1 MFNKYIDDDKKWLEF
16 LNSRLESDYD
26 TASEKAI
33 LKDFIENK
41 KYKEITTKLSNNDYI
56 FSIPR
61 KKEIN
66 KNHTN
71 KKRVV
76 YSYNFNEMIV
86 LKYIAYNLY
95 KYDYLFQSNL
105 YSFRKKISVKQA
117 LDKLS
122 KKRNLKNMYGYK
134 VDIKNYFNSVDISIL
149 INNLKNDIEDK
160 NLLDLII
167 SILINKKVLF
177 NNTIIEEDKGIM
189 AGIPLSAFLANYFIK
204 DIDEY
209 FKNEKV
215 LYLRYSDDIIIFTD
229 TKEDQL
235 KYSNILKELLLSYN
249 LKINPEKENYYE
261 PHDIWEFLGFSYRDN
276 KIDLSLNS
284 LHKIKGKIRRS
295 ARSIRRWMLRK
306 EVEETKAL
314 KVMIRKF
321 NSKFYSSK
329 NSELSWKYW
338 YFPVI
343 NTSESLKVVDEYLQQ
358 YIRYIYTGKHNK
370 KNYKLVPYSKLKRL
384 GYKSLVHEYYLF
396 LNMECDM

>member
-1 MFNKYIDDDKKWLEF
+1 MFNEYIDNDEKWLEF
-16 LNSRLESDYD
+16 LQSRLDTNYD
-26 TASEKAI
+26 TLEEKRI
-33 LKDFIENK
+33 LKEFIDNK
-41 KYKEITTKLSNNDYI
+41 KYKDITTKLKDNNYI

-76 YSYNFNEMIV
+76 YSYKFNEMIV

-95 KYDYLFQSNL
+95 KYDHLFQNNL

-122 KKRNLKNMYGYK
+122 KKRNFKNMYGYK
-134 VDIKNYFNSVDISIL
+134 VDIKNYFNSVDISII
-149 INNLKNDIEDK
+149 INNLKKDIEDK
-160 NLLDLII
+160 QLLNII
-167 SILINKKVLF
+167 VEILTNKKVLF
-177 NNTIIEEDKGIM
+177 NNNIIEEEKGIM

-204 DIDEY
+204 NIDKY
-209 FKNEKV
+209 FKEQKV
-215 LYLRYSDDIIIFTD
+215 LYFRYSDDIIIFCN
-229 TKEDQL
+229 TKEDII
-235 KYSNILKELLLSYN
+235 KYSTKLKELLQSYN
-249 LKINPEKENYYE
+249 LTINPEKENYYE
-261 PHDIWEFLGFSYRDN
+261 PHDTWEFLGFSYHDN
-276 KIDLSLNS
+276 KIDLSANS

-306 EVEETKAL
+306 NVEPDKAL

-321 NSKFYSSK
+321 NTKFYSSK

-343 NTSESLKVVDEYLQQ
+343 NTSETLKIVDEHLQQ

-370 KNYKLVPYSKLKRL
+370 KNYKIVPYSKLKRL

>member
-1 MFNKYIDDDKKWLEF
+1 MFKNYIDDDEVWLEF
-16 LNSRLESDYD
+16 LQSRLETNYD
-26 TASEKAI
+26 TLEEKRV
-33 LKDFIENK
+33 LKEFIENK
-41 KYKEITTKLSNNDYI
+41 KYKEITTKLKENNYT

-76 YSYNFNEMIV
+76 YSYRFNEMIV

-95 KYDYLFQSNL
+95 KYDYLFEQNL
-105 YSFRKKISVKQA
+105 YSFRKNKSVKQA
-117 LDKLS
+117 IDKLS
-122 KKRNLKNMYGYK
+122 KTRNLENIYGYK

-149 INNLKNDIEDK
+149 INNLKDDIKD
-160 NLLDLII
+160 LDLLNII
-167 SILINKKVLF
+167 VSILTNKKVSI

-204 DIDEY
+204 DIDKY
-209 FKNEKV
+209 FKDKNI
-215 LYLRYSDDIIIFTD
+215 LYLRYSDDIILFAN
-229 TKEDQL
+229 TKEKVV
-235 KYSNILKELLLSYN
+235 KYSNKLKELLQFYN
-249 LKINPEKENYYE
+249 LTINPDKENYYE
-261 PHDIWEFLGFSYRDN
+261 PHDTWEFLGFSYKDN
-276 KIDLSLNS
+276 KIDLSDNS

-306 EVEETKAL
+306 NVEETKAI

-321 NSKFYSSK
+321 NIKFYCSR
-329 NSELSWKYW
+329 NAELSWKFW

-343 NTSESLKVVDEYLQQ
+343 NTSETLKVVDEYLQQ
-358 YIRYIYTGKHNK
+358 YLRYIPTGKHNK
-370 KNYKLVPYSKLKRL
+370 MNYKLVPYTKLKRL

-396 LNMECDM
+396 INMECDV

>member
-1 MFNKYIDDDKKWLEF
+1 MFKDYIDNDKVWLDF
-16 LNSRLESDYD
+16 LQSRLDTNYD
-26 TASEKAI
+26 TLEEKRV

-41 KYKEITTKLSNNDYI
+41 KYKEITTKLKDNNYT

-76 YSYNFNEMIV
+76 YSYKFNEMIV

-95 KYDYLFQSNL
+95 KYDYLFENNL
-105 YSFRKKISVKQA
+105 YSFRKKKSVKQA
-117 LDKLS
+117 INKLS
-122 KKRNLKNMYGYK
+122 KTRNLKNMYGYK
-134 VDIKNYFNSVDISIL
+134 VDIKNYFNSVDISII
-149 INNLKNDIEDK
+149 INNLKEDIKDQD
-160 NLLDLII
+160 LLSLIV
-167 SILINKKVLF
+167 SILINKKVSI

-204 DIDEY
+204 DIDKY
-209 FKNEKV
+209 FKDKKI
-215 LYLRYSDDIIIFTD
+215 LYLRYSDDIILFANS
-229 TKEDQL
+229 KEEIIE
-235 KYSNILKELLLSYN
+235 YSNKLKELLLSYN
-249 LKINPEKENYYE
+249 LTINPDKENYYE
-261 PHDIWEFLGFSYRDN
+261 PHDTWEFLGFSYKDN
-276 KIDLSLNS
+276 KIDLSANS

-306 EVEETKAL
+306 EVLPDKAI

-321 NSKFYSSK
+321 NIKFYCSR
-329 NSELSWKYW
+329 NAELSWKYW

-343 NTSESLKVVDEYLQQ
+343 NTSESLKIVDEYLQQ

>member
-1 MFNKYIDDDKKWLEF
+1 MFNKYIDDDNKWIEF
-16 LNSRLESDYD
+16 LNNRLETNYD
-26 TASEKAI
+26 TLAEKEGI
-33 LKDFIENK
+33 KEFIENK
-41 KYKEITTKLSNNDYI
+41 KYKEITMKLKDNNYT
-56 FSIPR
+56 FSIPK

-76 YSYNFNEMIV
+76 YSYKYDEMIV

-95 KYDYLFQSNL
+95 KYDYLFQPNL
-105 YSFRKKISVKQA
+105 YSFRKNISVKQA

-122 KKRNLKNMYGYK
+122 KKRNLKDMYGYK

-149 INNLKNDIEDK
+149 INNLKKDIKDQD
-160 NLLDLII
+160 LLNII
-167 SILINKKVLF
+167 LSILTNKKVF
-177 NNTIIEEDKGIM
+177 VNNTIIEEDKGIM

-209 FKNEKV
+209 FKKEKV
-215 LYLRYSDDIIIFTD
+215 LYLRYSDDIIIFTN
-229 TKEDQL
+229 TKEEQIT
-235 KYSNILKELLLSYN
+235 YSNILKELLLSYN
-249 LKINPEKENYYE
+249 LTINPDKENYYE
-261 PHDIWEFLGFSYRDN
+261 PHDTWEFLGFSYQDN
-276 KIDLSLNS
+276 TIDLSTNS

-295 ARSIRRWMLRK
+295 ARSIRRWMLRNNVK
-306 EVEETKAL
+306 PDKASR
-314 KVMIRKF
+314 VMIRKF
-321 NSKFYSSK
+321 NTKFYSSK

-343 NTSESLKVVDEYLQQ
+343 NTSKSLKIVDEYLQQ

-370 KNYKLVPYSKLKRL
+370 KNYKLVPYVKLKRL

-396 LNMECDM
+396 LNMKCDM

>member
-1 MFNKYIDDDKKWLEF
+1 MFNKYIDDDNKWIEF
-16 LNSRLESDYD
+16 LNSRLETNYD
-26 TASEKAI
+26 TLKEKEV
-33 LKDFIENK
+33 LKEFIENK
-41 KYKEITTKLSNNDYI
+41 KYKEITTKLKDNNYI

-76 YSYNFNEMIV
+76 YSYKFNEMVV

-105 YSFRKKISVKQA
+105 YSFRKNISVKQA

-149 INNLKNDIEDK
+149 INNLKKDIEDQD
-160 NLLDLII
+160 LLNII
-167 SILINKKVLF
+167 VSILTNKKVSL

-209 FKNEKV
+209 FKKEKI
-215 LYLRYSDDIIIFTD
+215 LYLRYSDDIIIFTN
-229 TKEDQL
+229 TKEEQI
-235 KYSNILKELLLSYN
+235 KYSNKLKELLLSFN
-249 LKINPEKENYYE
+249 LTINPDKENYYE
-261 PHDIWEFLGFSYRDN
+261 PHDIWEFLGFSYQDN
-276 KIDLSLNS
+276 KIDLSANS

-306 EVEETKAL
+306 NVEETKAL
-314 KVMIRKF
+314 RVMIRKF
-321 NSKFYSSK
+321 NTKFYSSK

-343 NTSESLKVVDEYLQQ
+343 NTSETLKVVDDYLQQ
-358 YIRYIYTGKHNK
+358 YIRYIHTGKHNK
-370 KNYKLVPYSKLKRL
+370 KNYKIVPYSKLKRL

>member
-1 MFNKYIDDDKKWLEF
+1 MFNKYIDDDKKWIEF
-16 LNSRLESDYD
+16 LHSRLETNYD
-26 TASEKAI
+26 TLSEKEA
-33 LKDFIENK
+33 LKEFIENK
-41 KYKEITTKLSNNDYI
+41 KYKEITTKLKDNNYT

-76 YSYNFNEMIV
+76 YSYKFNEMII

-105 YSFRKKISVKQA
+105 YSFRKNISVKQA

-149 INNLKNDIEDK
+149 INNLKKDIEDQD
-160 NLLDLII
+160 LLNII
-167 SILINKKVLF
+167 VSILTNKKVSL

-209 FKNEKV
+209 FKKEKI
-215 LYLRYSDDIIIFTD
+215 LYLRYSDDIIIFTN
-229 TKEDQL
+229 TKEEQI
-235 KYSNILKELLLSYN
+235 KYSNKLKELLLSFN
-249 LKINPEKENYYE
+249 LTINPDKENYYE

-276 KIDLSLNS
+276 KIDLSANS

-306 EVEETKAL
+306 NVEETKAL
-314 KVMIRKF
+314 RVMIRKF
-321 NSKFYSSK
+321 NTKFYSSK

-343 NTSESLKVVDEYLQQ
+343 NTSETLKVVDDYLQQ
-358 YIRYIYTGKHNK
+358 YIRYIHTGKHNK
-370 KNYKLVPYSKLKRL
+370 KNYKIVPYSKLKRL

>member
-1 MFNKYIDDDKKWLEF
+1 MFKDYIDNDNVWLEF
-16 LNSRLESDYD
+16 LQSRLDTNYD
-26 TASEKAI
+26 TKLEKEV
-33 LKDFIENK
+33 LKEFIESK
-41 KYKEITTKLSNNDYI
+41 KYKEITTKLKDNNYT

-76 YSYNFNEMIV
+76 YSYKFNEMII

-105 YSFRKKISVKQA
+105 YSFRKNISVKQA

-122 KKRNLKNMYGYK
+122 RKRNLKNMYGYK
-134 VDIKNYFNSVDISIL
+134 VDIKNYFNSVDISII
-149 INNLKNDIEDK
+149 INNLKEDIKDQE
-160 NLLDLII
+160 LLNIII
-167 SILINKKVLF
+167 SILTNKKVSID
-177 NNTIIEEDKGIM
+177 NTIIEEDKGIM

-209 FKNEKV
+209 FKKEKV
-215 LYLRYSDDIIIFTD
+215 LYLRYSDDIIIFTN
-229 TKEDQL
+229 TKEDQI
-235 KYSNILKELLLSYN
+235 KYSTKLKELLKSYN
-249 LKINPEKENYYE
+249 LTINPEKENYYE
-261 PHDIWEFLGFSYRDN
+261 PHDTWEFLGFSYKDN
-276 KIDLSLNS
+276 KIDLSANS

-306 EVEETKAL
+306 NVEPSKAL
-314 KVMIRKF
+314 RVMIRKF
-321 NSKFYSSK
+321 NTKFYSSK

-343 NTSESLKVVDEYLQQ
+343 NTSESLKIVDEYLQQ
-358 YIRYIYTGKHNK
+358 YIRYIYSGKHNK
-370 KNYKLVPYSKLKRL
+370 KNYKLVPYVKLKRL

>member
-1 MFNKYIDDDKKWLEF
+1 MFNKYIDDDNKWIEF
-16 LNSRLESDYD
+16 LNSRLETNYD
-26 TASEKAI
+26 TLKEKEV
-33 LKDFIENK
+33 LKEFIENK
-41 KYKEITTKLSNNDYI
+41 KYKEITTKLKDNNYI

-76 YSYNFNEMIV
+76 YSYKFNEMVV

-149 INNLKNDIEDK
+149 INNLKKDIEDQD
-160 NLLDLII
+160 LLNII
-167 SILINKKVLF
+167 VSILTNKKVSL
-177 NNTIIEEDKGIM
+177 NNNIIEEDKGIM

-209 FKNEKV
+209 FKKEKI
-215 LYLRYSDDIIIFTD
+215 LYLRYSDDIIIFTN
-229 TKEDQL
+229 TKEEQI
-235 KYSNILKELLLSYN
+235 KYSNKLKELLLSFN
-249 LKINPEKENYYE
+249 LTINPDKENYYE
-261 PHDIWEFLGFSYRDN
+261 PHDIWEFLGFSYQDN
-276 KIDLSLNS
+276 KIDLSANS

-306 EVEETKAL
+306 NVEETKAL
-314 KVMIRKF
+314 RVMIRKF
-321 NSKFYSSK
+321 NTKFYSSK

-343 NTSESLKVVDEYLQQ
+343 NTSETLKVVDDYLQQ
-358 YIRYIYTGKHNK
+358 YIRYIHTGKHNK
-370 KNYKLVPYSKLKRL
+370 KNYKIVPYSKLKRL

>member
-1 MFNKYIDDDKKWLEF
+1 MFNKYIDNDKVWLEF
-16 LNSRLESDYD
+16 LNSRLETNYD
-26 TASEKAI
+26 TLEEKKI
-33 LKDFIENK
+33 LKEFIENK
-41 KYKEITTKLSNNDYI
+41 KYKEITTKLKNNNYT

-76 YSYNFNEMIV
+76 YSYKFNEMII

-95 KYDYLFQSNL
+95 KYDYLFENNL
-105 YSFRKKISVKQA
+105 YSFRKRKSVKQA
-117 LDKLS
+117 IDKLS
-122 KKRNLKNMYGYK
+122 KTRNLKNMYGYK

-149 INNLKNDIEDK
+149 INNLKRDIKDQD
-160 NLLDLII
+160 LLNLII
-167 SILINKKVLF
+167 SILTNKKVSI

-204 DIDEY
+204 DIDKY
-209 FKNEKV
+209 FNDNKI
-215 LYLRYSDDIIIFTD
+215 LYFRYSDDIIIFAN
-229 TKEDQL
+229 TKEERE
-235 KYSNILKELLLSYN
+235 KFSNKLKELLLSYN
-249 LKINPEKENYYE
+249 LKINPDKENYYE
-261 PHDIWEFLGFSYRDN
+261 PHDTWEFLGFSYKDN
-276 KIDLSLNS
+276 KIDLSDNS

-306 EVEETKAL
+306 EVDETKAI

-321 NSKFYSSK
+321 NIKFYCSR
-329 NSELSWKYW
+329 NAELSWKYW

-343 NTSESLKVVDEYLQQ
+343 NTSETLKIVDEYLQQ

-370 KNYKLVPYSKLKRL
+370 RNYKLVPYSKLKRL

>member
-1 MFNKYIDDDKKWLEF
+1 MFKDYIDNDKVWLEF
-16 LNSRLESDYD
+16 LQSRLDTNYD
-26 TASEKAI
+26 TLEEKRV
-33 LKDFIENK
+33 LKDFIESK
-41 KYKEITTKLSNNDYI
+41 KYKEITTKLKNNNYT

-71 KKRVV
+71 KKRIV
-76 YSYNFNEMIV
+76 YSYKFNEMIV

-95 KYDYLFQSNL
+95 KYDYLFENNL
-105 YSFRKKISVKQA
+105 YSFRKNKSVKQA
-117 LDKLS
+117 INKLS
-122 KKRNLKNMYGYK
+122 KTRNLKNMYGYK
-134 VDIKNYFNSVDISIL
+134 VDIKNYFNSVDISII
-149 INNLKNDIEDK
+149 INNLKEDIKDQD
-160 NLLDLII
+160 LLNII
-167 SILINKKVLF
+167 VSILTNKKVSI

-204 DIDEY
+204 DIDKY
-209 FKNEKV
+209 FKDKKI
-215 LYLRYSDDIIIFTD
+215 LYLRYSDDIILFANS
-229 TKEDQL
+229 KEEIME
-235 KYSNILKELLLSYN
+235 YSNKLKELLLSFN
-249 LKINPEKENYYE
+249 LTINPDKENYYE
-261 PHDIWEFLGFSYRDN
+261 PHDTWEFLGFSYKDN
-276 KIDLSLNS
+276 KIDLSANS

-306 EVEETKAL
+306 EVIPDKAI

-321 NSKFYSSK
+321 NIKFYCSR
-329 NSELSWKYW
+329 NAELSWKYW

-343 NTSESLKVVDEYLQQ
+343 NTSESLKIVDEYLQQ

>member
-1 MFNKYIDDDKKWLEF
+1 MFKDYIDDDKVWLEF
-16 LNSRLESDYD
+16 LQSRLDTNYD
-26 TASEKAI
+26 TKLEKEV
-33 LKDFIENK
+33 LKEFIESK
-41 KYKEITTKLSNNDYI
+41 KYKEITTRLKDNNYT

-76 YSYNFNEMIV
+76 YSYKFNEMII

-105 YSFRKKISVKQA
+105 YSFRKNISVKQA

-122 KKRNLKNMYGYK
+122 RKRNLKNMYGYK
-134 VDIKNYFNSVDISIL
+134 VDIKNYFNSVDISII
-149 INNLKNDIEDK
+149 INNLKEDIKDQE
-160 NLLDLII
+160 LLNIII
-167 SILINKKVLF
+167 SILTNKNVSID
-177 NNTIIEEDKGIM
+177 NTIIEEEKGIM

-209 FKNEKV
+209 FKKEKV
-215 LYLRYSDDIIIFTD
+215 LYLRYSDDIIIFTN
-229 TKEDQL
+229 TKEDQI
-235 KYSNILKELLLSYN
+235 KYSTKLKELLKSYN
-249 LKINPEKENYYE
+249 LTINPEKENYYE
-261 PHDIWEFLGFSYRDN
+261 PHDTWEFLGFSYKDN
-276 KIDLSLNS
+276 KIDLSANS

-306 EVEETKAL
+306 NVEPSKAL
-314 KVMIRKF
+314 RVMIRKF
-321 NSKFYSSK
+321 NTKFYSSK

-343 NTSESLKVVDEYLQQ
+343 NTSESLKIVDEYLQL
-358 YIRYIYTGKHNK
+358 YIRYIYSGKHNK
-370 KNYKLVPYSKLKRL
+370 KNYKLVPYVKLKRL